1 VSDSSE
7 TRALAAILDDRREA
21 RTRPPLS
28 AIWHALAGL
37 PDPEVPVI
45 SIVELGILRGV
56 EWDRDDPSTL
66 VVVVTPTYAG
76 CPATEMIGNA
86 IREALAAIGAPRVR
100 LETRL
105 SPAWTT
111 DWIAPEGRRK
121 LRDFGIAPP
130 DGVRTTAA
138 TIDVSGVSPLRRARV
153 SVVCPRCGSAATQ
166 LVSQFGSTACKA
178 QYRCLDCL
186 EPFDY
191 FKPH

>member
-1 VSDSSE
+1 MIE
-7 TRALAAILDDRREA
+7 
-21 RTRPPLS
+21 RPSLE
-28 AIWHALAGL
+28 AIWSTLADVA
-37 PDPEVPVI
+37 DPEVPVI
-45 SIVELGILRGV
+45 SIIELGILRGI
-56 EWDRDDPSTL
+56 EWDAGDPSTL

-76 CPATEMIGNA
+76 CPATEMIGQA
-86 IREALAAIGAPRVR
+86 IREALAAIGVARVR

-130 DGVRTTAA
+130 DGVREVAA
-138 TIDVSGVSPLRRARV
+138 PVKIDVTGVSPLRRARV
-153 SVVCPRCGSAATQ
+153 SVVCPRCGSGATQ
-166 LVSQFGSTACKA
+166 LLSQFGSTACKA